1 MDTIN
6 SDCTEKLGITFN
18 NTTKNEVKI
27 IFLRTQKLKHCFFVF
42 FKLKHCFFFLEQK
55 TTSP

>member
-6 SDCTEKLGITFN
+6 SDCTEKGGITFN

-27 IFLRTQKLKHCFFVF
+27 IFLRTQKLKHCFFVSKKF
-42 FKLKHCFFFLEQK
+42 CITLIKTCF
-55 TTSP
+55 